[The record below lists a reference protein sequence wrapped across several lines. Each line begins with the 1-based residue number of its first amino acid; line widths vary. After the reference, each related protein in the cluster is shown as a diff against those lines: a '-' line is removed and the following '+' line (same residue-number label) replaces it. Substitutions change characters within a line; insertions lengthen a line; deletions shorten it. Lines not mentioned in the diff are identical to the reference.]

1 MGTAMAEKE
10 VAHTVS
16 VNNGNSHLHNQVAHR
31 AFHDPLT
38 GLPNRD
44 LFVERMNRELA
55 RVRRYESGF
64 ALIMLDLDEFEAVN
78 DANGHDAGDQVLCDV
93 ANHLASA
100 VRDVDTVART
110 GCDEFGILLDGVTN
124 KKEAEIVALKIMKS
138 MSRPIELGN
147 GTQIRVGASAGIVL
161 SPQDGYLAEQLMKCA
176 NEAMNV
182 ARNHGRGLIG
192 FSRNLQTASGKV
204 GQPSPGAPPTNMNLG
219 ISILDEQHKAMAN
232 FIHGIVE
239 SLKNGDHSTNLLK
252 RVDLLVELC
261 RIHFKTE
268 EDLMQLHGLDGSD
281 THRTEHQVKLKQLRS
296 IFGNLNFNEE
306 ELARVIHNANEWLWE
321 HINEH
326 DNRLAAQ
333 LRKKGVS

>member
-1 MGTAMAEKE
+1 MR
-10 VAHTVS
+10 
-16 VNNGNSHLHNQVAHR
+16 NQIGYR
-31 AFHDPLT
+31 PFHDPLT

-55 RVRRYESGF
+55 RVRRYECGF

-78 DANGHDAGDQVLCDV
+78 NTNGHDAGDQVLCDV

-110 GCDEFGILLDGVTN
+110 GSDEFAILLDGVTN
-124 KKEAEIVALKIMKS
+124 KKEAEIVALKVMKS
-138 MSRPIELGN
+138 MSRPIELDN
-147 GTQIRVGASAGIVL
+147 GTQIRIGASAGIVL
-161 SPQDGYLAEQLMKCA
+161 SPQDGYLAEQLMLCA
-176 NEAMNV
+176 NQAMNV
-182 ARNHGRGLIG
+182 ARNNGRGLIG
-192 FSRNLQTASGKV
+192 FGRNLQTASGKA
-204 GQPSPGAPPTNMNLG
+204 GQSSPGAPPTSMNMG

-232 FIHGIVE
+232 FIQGIIE
-239 SLKNGDHSTNLLK
+239 SLKDGDHSTKLLK

-296 IFGNLNFNEE
+296 IFGNLSFNEK
-306 ELARVIHNANEWLWE
+306 ELAKVIQNANEWLWE
-321 HINEH
+321 HIKEH
-326 DNRLAAQ
+326 DTRLAVQ
-333 LRKKGVS
+333 LRKKEVS